1 MITTWTGEGVSL
13 PVLLHYSFTRIV
25 NTIVFLKT
33 IRSSMIIKPPFS
45 RKVEF
50 ESPGTRSPDF
60 SLATP
65 LLSLVKL
72 DPFNV
77 ASLYLLKTQQ
87 RFFISSD

>member
-1 MITTWTGEGVSL
+1 
-13 PVLLHYSFTRIV
+13 
-25 NTIVFLKT
+25 
-33 IRSSMIIKPPFS
+33 MIIRPPFS

-50 ESPGTRSPDF
+50 ENPGTPSPDF

-65 LLSLVKL
+65 WLSLVKL

-77 ASLYLLKTQQ
+77 ASLYLLEAQQ